1 MTGYSIDGP
10 AAGTPA
16 GPDAAPTGGVERLG
30 VPFWQTVALGLVTAL
45 FGLTVLIWPG
55 ETLRTLGVLIGIW
68 LLIVGATRIVGAFV
82 SKRGVGHQVLS
93 GIVGVVL
100 LIGGVACLRNVARG
114 VLVLALVV
122 ALAWLLSGMA
132 ELVIAFQTTGSTRMW
147 LIVLGVVS
155 IAIGL
160 AFTFWPSLSLTTA
173 VLMTGISGLVI
184 GIGEIVFAFQLRRL
198 AAEP

>member
-1 MTGYSIDGP
+1 MAGYSVPEP
-10 AAGTPA
+10 AASASA
-16 GPDAAPTGGVERLG
+16 GPDTTPTGGVERLG
-30 VPFWQTVALGLVTAL
+30 VPFWQTIALGLVTAL
-45 FGLTVLIWPG
+45 FGIAVLVWPG

-68 LLIVGATRIVGAFV
+68 LLVIGATRIVGAFV

-93 GIVGVVL
+93 GVVGVVL

-147 LIVLGVVS
+147 LTVLGVVS

-160 AFTFWPSLSLTTA
+160 AFTFWPSLSLATA
-173 VLMTGISGLVI
+173 VLMTGISALVI
-184 GIGEIVFAFQLRRL
+184 GIGEIVFAFKLRRL

>member
-1 MTGYSIDGP
+1 MAGYSVP
-10 AAGTPA
+10 ESAASASA
-16 GPDAAPTGGVERLG
+16 GPDTASTGGVERLG
-30 VPFWQTVALGLVTAL
+30 VPFWQTIALGLVTAL
-45 FGLTVLIWPG
+45 FGVAVLVWPG

-68 LLIVGATRIVGAFV
+68 LMIVGATRIVGAFV
-82 SKRGVGHQVLS
+82 SGRGVSHQVLS

-160 AFTFWPSLSLTTA
+160 AFTFWPSLSLATA
-173 VLMTGISGLVI
+173 VLMTGISALII
-184 GIGEIVFAFQLRRL
+184 GIGEIVFAFQMRRL

>member
-1 MTGYSIDGP
+1 MTGYSVPGP
-10 AAGTPA
+10 AAGASA
-16 GPDAAPTGGVERLG
+16 GPDAAPTGVERLE
-30 VPFWQTVALGLVTAL
+30 VPFWQMIALGLVTAL
-45 FGLTVLIWPG
+45 FGIAVLVWPG

-93 GIVGVVL
+93 GVVGVVL
-100 LIGGVACLRNVARG
+100 LIGGLACLRNVARG

-122 ALAWLLSGMA
+122 ALAWLLSGIA

-155 IAIGL
+155 IALGL

-173 VLMTGISGLVI
+173 VLLTGISGLIV
-184 GIGEIVFAFQLRRL
+184 GIGEIVFAFQMRRL
-198 AAEP
+198 AAQP